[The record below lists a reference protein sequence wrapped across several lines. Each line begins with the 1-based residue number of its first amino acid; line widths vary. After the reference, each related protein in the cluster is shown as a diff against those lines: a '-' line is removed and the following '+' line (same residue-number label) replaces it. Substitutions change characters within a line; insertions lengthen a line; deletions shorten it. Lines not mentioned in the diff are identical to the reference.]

1 MMVLTTKSTTKIDQN
16 HLIYTS
22 K

>member
-16 HLIYTS
+16 HQIYTS